1 METIITETMS
11 LISLHVRYVEN
22 EIKSETNKD
31 DILFIFSINSLYKE
45 PFYIVLLS
53 ITQLLPPLSQIRTRV
68 CETLTLV
75 YVPQ

>member
-31 DILFIFSINSLYKE
+31 DILFIFSLNSLYKE

-53 ITQLLPPLSQIRTRV
+53 ITQLLPHLSQIRTRV